1 MKRLDTAL
9 CDQRHRLECCYW
21 VQNGASLKGVFMLTS
36 ALIAYST
43 RSGSTREVAEAMG
56 VSIREMGLPTHV
68 MPMEEVVSLAGRAL
82 VILGAPLY
90 MGKFPKEFH
99 RFVAVHRDVL
109 ETLRPWFFV
118 LGPTRTDP
126 KDFEAARMQALKQLG
141 RYPWLRPI
149 DLRIFGGRW
158 NVKNLPFPFSLAR
171 HLPGRPLEKMPP
183 ADIRD
188 WAAIEKWTASI
199 GQQAIR
205 PPDRERE
212 PGA

>member
-1 MKRLDTAL
+1 
-9 CDQRHRLECCYW
+9 
-21 VQNGASLKGVFMLTS
+21 
-36 ALIAYST
+36 
-43 RSGSTREVAEAMG
+43 MG
-56 VSIREMGLPTHV
+56 VSIREMGLPTDV
-68 MPMEEVVSLAGRAL
+68 MPMEQVVSAAGRTL

-99 RFVAVHRDVL
+99 RFVAVHREVL

-126 KDFEAARMQALKQLG
+126 KDFEAARAQALKQLS

-158 NVKNLPFPFSLAR
+158 EVKNLPFPFSLAR
-171 HLPGRPLEKMPP
+171 HLPGHPLEKIPS

-188 WAAIEKWTASI
+188 WAEIEEWTVGVVRQASL
-199 GQQAIR
+199 
-205 PPDRERE
+205 PPN
-212 PGA
+212 

>member
-1 MKRLDTAL
+1 M
-9 CDQRHRLECCYW
+9 E
-21 VQNGASLKGVFMLTS
+21 ASV
-36 ALIAYST
+36 LIAYST

-56 VSIREMGLPTHV
+56 ASIWEMGLPADV
-68 MPMEEVVSLAGRAL
+68 MPMEQVVSLAGRTL

-109 ETLRPWFFV
+109 QILRPWFFV

-126 KDFEAARMQALKQLG
+126 KDFEAAHTQALKQLR

-171 HLPGRPLEKMPP
+171 HLPGHPLEKIPS
-183 ADIRD
+183 ADIRN
-188 WAAIEKWTASI
+188 WAEIEEWTLSI
-199 GQQAIR
+199 GRQAIL
-205 PPDRERE
+205 PP
-212 PGA
+212 P